1 MSDIPT
7 DFTGDA
13 ASIDATLRQ
22 ISAALQERD
31 VVPPHAAAPA
41 LLGRDTIRL
50 RVEPE
55 MRAAVTR
62 EGPSLVWRFAD
73 HTVVVDRDRYRAG

>member
-7 DFTGDA
+7 D
-13 ASIDATLRQ
+13 I
-22 ISAALQERD
+22 
-31 VVPPHAAAPA
+31 
-41 LLGRDTIRL
+41 IRL